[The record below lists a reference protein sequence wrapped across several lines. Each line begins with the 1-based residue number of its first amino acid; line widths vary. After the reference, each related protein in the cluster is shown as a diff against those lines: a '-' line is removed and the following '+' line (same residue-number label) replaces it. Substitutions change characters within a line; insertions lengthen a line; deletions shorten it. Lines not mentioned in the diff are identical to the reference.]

1 MYIVTQHEIKDR
13 DRFWAVGPQLVG
25 EKAPVGVFPSHDKT
39 EAVCLFEAASI
50 DTLRDF
56 LDPLV
61 GDAGEN
67 RYFAVDPG
75 SAVGLPER
83 AATSV

>member
-1 MYIVTQHEIKDR
+1 MHIVTQHEIKDPG
-13 DRFWAVGPQLVG
+13 RFWAVGPQLVG

-39 EAVCLFEAASI
+39 QAVCLFEADSI
-50 DTLRDF
+50 DSLRDF

-61 GDAGEN
+61 GDAAEN
-67 RYFAVDPG
+67 HYFAVDAG

-83 AATSV
+83 AATSA